1 MQRVRQA
8 LATEQQQQ
16 FQDIGKGGFQVEK
29 NWILGHNI
37 NANHGGTS
45 QEKLIREAA
54 VYRAKIFKISEKMGM
69 ASQNETGLLET

>member
-29 NWILGHNI
+29 NWILVYN

-54 VYRAKIFKISEKMGM
+54 VYRAKIFKISEKEGM